1 MWLAS
6 EMAAFAHVAELGSFT
21 AAARALGVPKVA
33 VSRAIASLERRL
45 GNRLLT
51 RTTRRVS
58 LTPAGMLLQP
68 HCRRLLQE
76 VETVRSRFTPST
88 TPQPVRVLVDAGYGR
103 LLITPLVPRFL
114 EHFTNI
120 ELQVS
125 LTDTHPI
132 GPDEEWDVF
141 ICNNPEPLPRLMHTA
156 LGSPPLLL
164 CATPAYLVK
173 HGRPRAPGDL
183 NAHTVLRAVDLTQPT
198 SADTPESQ
206 ALHLRHGY
214 EEHLIRLRPVLQVSD
229 PALVHSSMAA
239 SLGIGVLPEFL
250 CRQGLA
256 AGKIERILP
265 DWSVIPPL
273 ELAAVYAE
281 SNAASAAIRQFIE
294 FLLANMVPILA
305 ASDWRP
311 KSEPDDVRSDRF
323 GHRPQPRRPGSRSDP
338 SG

>member
-45 GNRLLT
+45 GSRLLS
-51 RTTRRVS
+51 RTTRRVA
-58 LTPAGMLLQP
+58 LTPAGALLQP

-76 VETVRSRFTPST
+76 VETVRSRFTPAAT
-88 TPQPVRVLVDAGYGR
+88 AQPVRVRVLVDAGYGR

-114 EHFTNI
+114 EHFPSI

-132 GPDEEWDVF
+132 GPDDEWDLF

-164 CATPAYLVK
+164 CATPAYLAK
-173 HGRPRAPGDL
+173 HGRPRSPGDL
-183 NAHTVLRAVDLTQPT
+183 NAHTVLRAVELYQSP
-198 SADTPESQ
+198 
-206 ALHLRHGY
+206 ALHLRRGY

-239 SLGIGVLPEFL
+239 GLGIGVLPEFL

-256 AGKIERILP
+256 GGKIERILP
-265 DWSVIPPL
+265 DWSVTPPL

-281 SNAASAAIRQFIE
+281 SNAGSAAIRQFIE

-311 KSEPDDVRSDRF
+311 RSEPDEVRSDRF
-323 GHRPQPRRPGSRSDP
+323 GNRPHPRRPGSRSDP
-338 SG
+338 GG

>member
-45 GNRLLT
+45 GSRLLA
-51 RTTRRVS
+51 RTTRRVG
-58 LTPAGMLLQP
+58 LTPAGTLLQP

-76 VETVRSRFTPST
+76 VETVRSRFMLSA
-88 TPQPVRVLVDAGYGR
+88 TPQPLRVLVDAGYGR

-114 EHFTNI
+114 EHFTRI

-164 CATPAYLVK
+164 CATPAYLAK
-173 HGRPRAPGDL
+173 HGRPRSPGDL

-198 SADTPESQ
+198 SAGTLESP

-214 EEHLIRLRPVLQVSD
+214 EEHMIRLRPVLQVSD

-239 SLGIGVLPEFL
+239 GLGIGVLPEFL

-281 SNAASAAIRQFIE
+281 SNAGSAAIRQFIE

-311 KSEPDDVRSDRF
+311 RAEPDDVRSDRF
-323 GHRPQPRRPGSRSDP
+323 GHRPHSRRPGSRSDP
-338 SG
+338 GG